1 MPFIELD
8 FPREVL
14 EISEGGVNGGR
25 WLVHNWDDLERYWRN
40 KNGRGDAYFTT
51 YGFRQTQPPKH
62 HRAVH
67 NSAIVGHF
75 VMDFDCKDFK
85 RNGMPVDFSFMQ
97 EQVRRLHKHLLLND
111 YQHYVWFSGGGFHI
125 WVPISET
132 HLPTDGVDA
141 TRIKRAGREL
151 MTKWYNELDLS
162 CNDPT
167 VAFDLAGMIRIP
179 NSYNYRRGCWSTPL
193 TSDEIM
199 QLDEEDLIELAQ
211 IARNGY
217 IVHGSKKLEL
227 KLPERKKGMFHQKRK
242 KVSDL
247 PDVSLG
253 NIIVLPC
260 IAQAALGSGN
270 PPHRARYHLASYLA
284 DRLRWFLPMD
294 AIDEN
299 ELAQH
304 SQQIID
310 ICSAQGWADYS
321 EDVTTTQ
328 VESIV
333 YKGYPHA
340 RCETLIQEG
349 FCVGKCRFH
358 DGTGE
363 ELFEQM
369 V

>member
-1 MPFIELD
+1 
-8 FPREVL
+8 
-14 EISEGGVNGGR
+14 
-25 WLVHNWDDLERYWRN
+25 
-40 KNGRGDAYFTT
+40 
-51 YGFRQTQPPKH
+51 
-62 HRAVH
+62 
-67 NSAIVGHF
+67 
-75 VMDFDCKDFK
+75 
-85 RNGMPVDFSFMQ
+85 
-97 EQVRRLHKHLLLND
+97 
-111 YQHYVWFSGGGFHI
+111 
-125 WVPISET
+125 
-132 HLPTDGVDA
+132 
-141 TRIKRAGREL
+141 
-151 MTKWYNELDLS
+151 
-162 CNDPT
+162 
-167 VAFDLAGMIRIP
+167 
-179 NSYNYRRGCWSTPL
+179 
-193 TSDEIM
+193 M

-211 IARNGY
+211 VARNGY

-242 KVSDL
+242 KVTDL

>member
-1 MPFIELD
+1 MPFVELD

-25 WLVHNWDDLERYWRN
+25 WLVHDWSELEKYWRN

-51 YGFRQTQPPKH
+51 YGFRQTQAPKH

-67 NSAIVGHF
+67 NSAIVRHF

-85 RNGMPVDFSFMQ
+85 RNGMPVEFSFMQ
-97 EQVRRLHKHLLLND
+97 QQVRRLHKHLMLND
-111 YQHYVWFSGGGFHI
+111 YEHYVWFSGGGFHI

-193 TSDEIM
+193 HSDEIM

-211 IARNGY
+211 VARN
-217 IVHGSKKLEL
+217 
-227 KLPERKKGMFHQKRK
+227 
-242 KVSDL
+242 
-247 PDVSLG
+247 
-253 NIIVLPC
+253 
-260 IAQAALGSGN
+260 
-270 PPHRARYHLASYLA
+270 
-284 DRLRWFLPMD
+284 
-294 AIDEN
+294 
-299 ELAQH
+299 
-304 SQQIID
+304 
-310 ICSAQGWADYS
+310 
-321 EDVTTTQ
+321 
-328 VESIV
+328 
-333 YKGYPHA
+333 
-340 RCETLIQEG
+340 
-349 FCVGKCRFH
+349 
-358 DGTGE
+358 
-363 ELFEQM
+363 
-369 V
+369 